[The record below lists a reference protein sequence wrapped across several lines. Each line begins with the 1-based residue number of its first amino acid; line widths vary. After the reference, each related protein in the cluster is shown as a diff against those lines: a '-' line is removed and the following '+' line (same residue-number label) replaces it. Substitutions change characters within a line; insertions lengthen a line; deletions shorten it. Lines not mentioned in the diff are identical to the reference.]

1 MKDTNEISLY
11 DINGQPVALRDA
23 VRNVNSGK
31 VFRVARVHEGLIT
44 FSNSN
49 GSKPSKVWERFCKVS
64 EFHSNFKF
72 ECAAW

>member
-1 MKDTNEISLY
+1 MKDTNEVSLY

-64 EFHSNFKF
+64 VFQNNFKF